1 MLWLVIAA
9 LNGLPPDDG
18 ADAGVDVD
26 VDVDASVAAGV
37 DPRLEPEAASATSWN
52 TVVMASSRIT
62 TAASASTVPVQTID
76 RRQLEGGMHGSMV
89 ELLTEQPGIRT
100 LYTYH
105 SPLLMRGFAGNNLV
119 FLVDGCVRTSNT
131 PEGHRWNRLN
141 PFVIREVQIIKGPG
155 SVLFGSGALTGLVH
169 VLTDSPFDRT
179 GLTFRAAQQY
189 ATNDNAR
196 DSFLE
201 AGYGEGSVAGLVSA
215 RFRSTDDFRFPDGTS
230 AAHSDTQDRD
240 VVTKVGFRPSEVLEL
255 LLTSDLH
262 FGGPWAKAAG
272 FNGKDNLEVYA
283 EQEDTLHH
291 AVSLRARPT
300 AWVDELRTTVFVDVE
315 RTRTGKRWTDA
326 LDRVTSD
333 SRTDLRDVY
342 GGATLLVSRA
352 LGRHALTAGLDV
364 YSFRAWVETSEYDA
378 LLSTTPTTVS
388 RSSTQGGGTDAAGV
402 FAQDEVQLGPHRLV
416 LGLRGD
422 GARSLEGSVHGGSI
436 DTAAY
441 APVKSQLALS
451 AHLGGIFELAP
462 WLHATANLGR
472 AFRMPGYL
480 ELYGETLTGKG
491 IVSGNPALA
500 PEYSVNLDSGLRLEV
515 AGLTARLDAF
525 ANLYTGL
532 IQKVAREGGAGDAGL
547 TYQNLAT
554 ARVFGGEA
562 SVAWPV
568 RLAFVSTSTT
578 LTPSASLTAYR
589 GDDLSGASS
598 VVAPGTPLDAF
609 PGHALRVSLEATSRL
624 GPLRG
629 YVSATVLSS
638 FSQDRQPAGVLAD
651 EAYTVVGLRFGVTLR
666 ESEHQREFRLALAV
680 DNLLNATYRPL
691 RSPLPAKGRDLK
703 LSLQARF

>member
-1 MLWLVIAA
+1 M
-9 LNGLPPDDG
+9 
-18 ADAGVDVD
+18 
-26 VDVDASVAAGV
+26 
-37 DPRLEPEAASATSWN
+37 
-52 TVVMASSRIT
+52 
-62 TAASASTVPVQTID
+62 
-76 RRQLEGGMHGSMV
+76 
-89 ELLTEQPGIRT
+89 
-100 LYTYH
+100 
-105 SPLLMRGFAGNNLV
+105 
-119 FLVDGCVRTSNT
+119 
-131 PEGHRWNRLN
+131 
-141 PFVIREVQIIKGPG
+141 
-155 SVLFGSGALTGLVH
+155 
-169 VLTDSPFDRT
+169 
-179 GLTFRAAQQY
+179 
-189 ATNDNAR
+189 
-196 DSFLE
+196 
-201 AGYGEGSVAGLVSA
+201 
-215 RFRSTDDFRFPDGTS
+215 
-230 AAHSDTQDRD
+230 
-240 VVTKVGFRPSEVLEL
+240 
-255 LLTSDLH
+255 
-262 FGGPWAKAAG
+262 
-272 FNGKDNLEVYA
+272 
-283 EQEDTLHH
+283 
-291 AVSLRARPT
+291 
-300 AWVDELRTTVFVDVE
+300 
-315 RTRTGKRWTDA
+315 
-326 LDRVTSD
+326 
-333 SRTDLRDVY
+333 
-342 GGATLLVSRA
+342 
-352 LGRHALTAGLDV
+352 
-364 YSFRAWVETSEYDA
+364 
-378 LLSTTPTTVS
+378 S
-388 RSSTQGGGTDAAGV
+388 RSSTQGGGTDAAGL
-402 FAQDEVQLGPHRLV
+402 FSQDEVRLGPHRLV

-422 GARSLEGSVHGGSI
+422 GARSLEGSVHGQSI

-451 AHLGGIFELAP
+451 GHLGGVFELAP

-500 PEYSVNLDSGLRLEV
+500 PEYSVNLDSGLKLEV
-515 AGLTARLDAF
+515 AGLTAQLDAF

-532 IQKVAREGGAGDAGL
+532 IQKVARQGGAGDAGDAGL

-578 LTPSASLTAYR
+578 LTPSASFTAYR
-589 GDDLSGASS
+589 GDNLSGASS

-680 DNLLNATYRPL
+680 DNLLNATYHPL